1 MNRKLILLPIFA
13 LIGAIALAWPASA
26 NQVVFSD
33 DFSSHATT
41 GCPSYVDG
49 DNFGQWQVVFTGY
62 GCVRI
67 LNDNGNNVL
76 EMQPQSVTSP
86 ADTSAPLVVG
96 PSFEAPFTYR
106 GQIATTA
113 QLRQNSAPN
122 EWETAWIVWNY
133 TDNQHFY
140 YFIPKENGWELGKED
155 PAYPGAQ
162 RFLATGTTPTFAL
175 TDIKNFEVTQVGTTM
190 TVSINGNRIVEFTD
204 NERPYTSGRIG
215 LYSED
220 ARFIAD
226 NIVVTKPAA
235 SPTPSSPAA
244 PTGSGG
250 TRVSTVAASSANT
263 TQVQSGKSQT
273 LAATGQSSLIV
284 VAAALF
290 LLSIGVLQLSKQRT

>member
-1 MNRKLILLPIFA
+1 MSRKLILLPIFA
-13 LIGAIALAWPASA
+13 LIGATALAWPVSA

-33 DFSSHATT
+33 DFSGYTATA
-41 GCPSYVDG
+41 CPSYADG
-49 DNFGQWQVVFTGY
+49 DSFGRWQVVFTGF

-67 LNDNGNNVL
+67 LNDNGNHVL
-76 EMQPQSVTSP
+76 EMQPQSVTNP

-96 PSFEAPFTYR
+96 PSFEAPFTYS

-122 EWETAWIVWNY
+122 DWETAWIVWNY

-162 RFLATGTTPTFAL
+162 RFLATSTTPTFSL
-175 TDIKNFEVTQVGTTM
+175 TDIKNFEVTQIGATM
-190 TVSINGNRIVEFTD
+190 TISINGNKIVDFTD

-235 SPTPSSPAA
+235 SPATPSPTV
-244 PTGSGG
+244 PTGS
-250 TRVSTVAASSANT
+250 SASEVNIATSGDNSSP
-263 TQVQSGKSQT
+263 QSSESQT
-273 LAATGQSSLIV
+273 LAATGQSSLITG
-284 VAAALF
+284 ATT
-290 LLSIGVLQLSKQRT
+290 LLLLGIGVLQIHKQRT

>member
-1 MNRKLILLPIFA
+1 MNKKLALLPIFA
-13 LIGAIALAWPASA
+13 LIGATMLAWPASA

-33 DFSSHATT
+33 DFSGYTATT
-41 GCPSYVDG
+41 CPSYVDG
-49 DNFGQWQVVFTGY
+49 DNFGQWQVVFTGF
-62 GCVRI
+62 GCVRV

-76 EMQPQSVTSP
+76 EMQPQSVTNP

-106 GQIATTA
+106 GQVATTA

-122 EWETAWIVWNY
+122 DWETAWIVWNY

-162 RFLATGTTPTFAL
+162 RFLATGTTPTFSLA
-175 TDIKNFEVTQVGTTM
+175 DIKNFEITQVGATM

-226 NIVVTKPAA
+226 NIVVAKPAA
-235 SPTPSSPAA
+235 SPATPSPTT
-244 PTGSGG
+244 PTGSGATG
-250 TRVSTVAASSANT
+250 TNT
-263 TQVQSGKSQT
+263 TTVSGANNSPQSSGSQT
-273 LAATGQSSLIV
+273 LAATGQSSLAV
-284 VAAALF
+284 VTAALF
-290 LLSIGVLQLSKQRT
+290 LLSAGALHIYRHRS